1 MKKGL
6 VLLVLPALL
15 LSGCNK
21 EISKDEAKDVAAKIA
36 ANTPELNAFQD
47 VTMDVSYEES
57 KTVGDKT
64 EANSYEYKIEYSGT
78 GQFAH
83 EKGKE
88 REGDKYSAGELW
100 AYVESNVF
108 YLLSEDD
115 AGKKYGYKQEI
126 NPETFNFA
134 KAIGEGNLF
143 DFVKEMNV
151 VLTTVSNGEAVN
163 PSSYLKGENVSVE
176 TKYFTSGEG
185 NLTVE
190 STAKASDVELSIL
203 LIKGKVSGETKA
215 KAAWD
220 KNLPSMLEVNGS
232 ATLTTE
238 AGGNYA
244 FSEKAAAKFSFDKI
258 TFTHP
263 DPAAY
268 IQ

>member
-1 MKKGL
+1 M
-6 VLLVLPALL
+6 
-15 LSGCNK
+15 SGCNK
-21 EISKDEAKDVAAKIA
+21 EISKDEAKEVAAKIFA
-36 ANTPELNAFQD
+36 ATPELNAFQD
-47 VTMDVSYEES
+47 VTMEVSSEDS
-57 KTVGDKT
+57 KTIGDKT
-64 EANSYEYKIEYSGT
+64 EANSSEYKIEYSGA

-88 REGDKYSAGELW
+88 RKGDKYSAGELW

-115 AGKKYGYKQEI
+115 AGKKYGYKKEI

-134 KAIGEGNLF
+134 NAISEGNIF
-143 DFVKEMNV
+143 NFVTAMNG

-190 STAKASDVELSIL
+190 STAKASDVELSIF
-203 LIKGKVSGETKA
+203 LISGKVSGETKA

-244 FSEKAAAKFSFDKI
+244 FSEKSTAKFSFDKI

>member
-47 VTMDVSYEES
+47 VTMDVSYEDS

-64 EANSYEYKIEYSGT
+64 EANSYEYKIEYSGA
-78 GQFAH
+78 GKFAH

-88 REGDKYSAGELW
+88 RKGDKYSAGELW
-100 AYVESNVF
+100 AYVEENVF
-108 YLLSEDD
+108 YMLSEDD
-115 AGKKYGYKQEI
+115 AGKKYGYKTAI
-126 NPETFNFA
+126 NPETFDFA

-143 DFVKEMNV
+143 NFVKEMNG

-203 LIKGKVSGETKA
+203 LISGKVSGETKA

-244 FSEKAAAKFSFDKI
+244 FSEKATAKFSFDKI